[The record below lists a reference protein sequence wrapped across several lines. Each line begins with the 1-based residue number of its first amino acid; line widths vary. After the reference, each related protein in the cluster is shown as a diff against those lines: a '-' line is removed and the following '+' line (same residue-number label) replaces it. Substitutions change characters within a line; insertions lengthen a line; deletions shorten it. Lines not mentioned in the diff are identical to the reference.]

1 MRILTPLII
10 RFVIYA
16 LAMLGV
22 TLIIRHDFQ
31 DALILEDSSIEIAQ
45 EALLAISIILLGYFG
60 KKYSAFKFFNLA
72 LAGVLMVHFIR
83 ELDFWL
89 NYNLFDKSW
98 QVFGG
103 FFALLTLY
111 LIFKNF
117 KRFLAELV
125 ELSKTYSFAIFL
137 IGFIMLHV
145 FSRLFGSKKIW
156 NWLLEP
162 MHNSYISTVNGEKSI
177 SLIDFVYPVKTGAQE
192 GIELLAYTIMFIGV
206 VEMCLYTIKINKR
219 HQNH

>member
-1 MRILTPLII
+1 MKTLVPLII

-22 TLIIRHDFQ
+22 ALIIRHDFK
-31 DALILEDSSIEIAQ
+31 DALILEDSAIEIAQ
-45 EALLAISIILLGYFG
+45 EASLAISILLLGYYG
-60 KKYSAFKFFNLA
+60 KTSKAFKIFNLS
-72 LAGVLMVHFIR
+72 LAGVLAVHFVR
-83 ELDFWL
+83 EFDFWL
-89 NYNLFDKSW
+89 NYNLFDNSW
-98 QVFGG
+98 QVFAAV
-103 FFALLTLY
+103 FVLLTLF
-111 LIFKNF
+111 LMFKNF
-117 KRFLAELV
+117 KRFVAELA

-137 IGFIMLHV
+137 IGFIMLHL

-206 VEMCLYTIKINKR
+206 VEICLYTVKISKR
-219 HQNH
+219 HQN